1 MKLNL
6 TRRSQCLNRI
16 APRAASRIFRSM
28 AQAIPR
34 KTADQLLIER
44 LPSVRPFQALRQ
56 TGHEPHR
63 GQIPPGLRR
72 RCETRCLEG
81 IAVTQRRTWACF
93 ILGLSSAVWVELVD
107 PASAAPWSAS
117 SWLQRLEEDWLV
129 EARLRSEAELVSKP
143 VTTRDDA
150 AGGCDGVIDGQ
161 WGFHT
166 GQSPEPW
173 WQVDLGTTQQI
184 DRVVIWNRCQAA
196 ERAARLR
203 LRLSNDGQAWRT
215 AYQHDGTVFYGFTD
229 KKPLEVR
236 LTNAAARLVR
246 VQLPGTEYLHLD
258 EVQVFGP
265 ADLHKNLAL
274 HRPADQVSVSQ
285 WSVPHI
291 KPVEPDWA
299 EQTRR
304 TLAICER
311 LARECGERPLSPIGG
326 EGRGEG
332 AASLLRQ
339 LRHRLATLPTNVS
352 ARPLYLEARRLQRQ
366 LALSNPALVSL
377 LDFDALLFSKRVPP
391 SFNHMSDQ
399 YYGWWSKPG
408 GGLYLL
414 RLAAL
419 KADPLAPP
427 QEECLTSTFTAPGSF
442 LRPTLSYDGRKVLF
456 AWCRYYPHLAGHS
469 NKLDKANVP
478 EDAFYHLFEMNLDG
492 TGLRQLTR
500 GKYDD
505 FDGRYLPDGRI
516 VFLSTRRG
524 QFVQVGRA
532 SAAQTLAR
540 PDLPDCY
547 VRCGGGPERPVAVYT
562 LHTMNADGS
571 GLCAISPFEMFEWTP
586 EVARDGSILYSRWD
600 YVDRDNMPYMGL
612 WAIRPDGSN
621 ARLIYGNYTR
631 APHCTFEPRPIPGSH
646 KIVFTASAH
655 HAQTMG
661 SLVLLD
667 PSIDTEGA
675 QPITRLTPEVPF
687 PEAEGWPK
695 TSYAN
700 PWPLSERF
708 YLVAWGCEG
717 LRVPGPSGWDRWHA
731 VQRPPD
737 GMALYLFDAATG
749 TRELLVADP
758 QLTCGD
764 PIPVRPRERP
774 PVLAESV
781 SWDGPNEGRFLL
793 MDVYRG
799 LTTVKRGDIRALRVV
814 AIPAKTH
821 PTMNFPNM
829 GITADDPGKCVLGT
843 VPVEPDG
850 SAYFR
855 VPAGVIVF
863 FQALDGSGLA
873 VQTMRSAT
881 HVQPGQTVG
890 CIGCHEHRQQA
901 PPARPV
907 LAALRQPSKITPG
920 PDGSWPVDFG
930 RLVQPVLEAKCVRC
944 HSPSA
949 QDAKAAK
956 FDLTSARAYENL
968 ISFGKPS
975 LRDQVWAAYR
985 RGYSIEGEG
994 PARRS
999 ALMALLARG
1008 HHEVKLTEADWER
1021 LLTWMD
1027 TYAQRRGAFS
1037 AEQEAELVRLR
1048 QAWADLLN
1056 ERGGP
1061 HQAAQRADTGLMGGR

>member
-1 MKLNL
+1 ML
-6 TRRSQCLNRI
+6 QRI
-16 APRAASRIFRSM
+16 LPKASRRH
-28 AQAIPR
+28 A
-34 KTADQLLIER
+34 
-44 LPSVRPFQALRQ
+44 RPQFKRRAPAAGRR
-56 TGHEPHR
+56 PV
-63 GQIPPGLRR
+63 PPGRIRR
-72 RCETRCLEG
+72 AISLS
-81 IAVTQRRTWACF
+81 
-93 ILGLSSAVWVELVD
+93 LGTASLLGWLQVS
-107 PASAAPWSAS
+107 PAGAAP
-117 SWLQRLEEDWLV
+117 SWWQQRLEADWTV
-129 EARLRSEAELVSKP
+129 EARLRSDAELVSRP
-143 VTTRDDA
+143 VTTREDA
-150 AGGCDGVIDGQ
+150 AGGCDGVIHGG

-173 WQVDLGTTQQI
+173 WQVDLGTTQRLA
-184 DRVVIWNRCQAA
+184 RVVIWNRCQAA

-203 LRLSNDGQAWRT
+203 LRLSDDGTNWRT
-215 AYQHDGTVFYGFTD
+215 VYQHDGTVFYGFTD
-229 KKPLEVR
+229 NKPLQVR
-236 LTNAAARLVR
+236 LTNAAARFVR
-246 VQLPGTEYLHLD
+246 VQLPGTTYLHLE
-258 EVQVFGP
+258 EVEVFGLDEP
-265 ADLHKNLAL
+265 TRNLAL
-274 HRPADQVSVSQ
+274 HRPADQVSVSP
-285 WSVPHI
+285 WSVSHT

-299 EQTRR
+299 ARARE
-304 TLAICER
+304 TLAVCER
-311 LARECGERPLSPIGG
+311 LAREAQGVSVAPTGGEEDHWNPVFRSPVEG
-326 EGRGEG
+326 EGRRER
-332 AASLLRQ
+332 AESLIWPLRQ
-339 LRHRLATLPTNVS
+339 RLAALPTNAS
-352 ARPLYLEARRLQRQ
+352 ARPIYFEARRLQRQ
-366 LALSNPALVSL
+366 LALRNPRLVRL
-377 LDFDALLFSKRVPP
+377 LDFDKLLFSKRVPP

-414 RLAAL
+414 DLGPL
-419 KADPLAPP
+419 KTNPLAPLP
-427 QEECLTSTFTAPGSF
+427 QQCLTTAFTQPGSF

-456 AWCRYYPHLAGHS
+456 AWCRYYPHLADHP

-524 QFVQVGRA
+524 QFVQVGRD

-562 LHTMNADGS
+562 LHTINADGS

-600 YVDRDNMPYMGL
+600 YVDRDNMPYMSL
-612 WAIRPDGSN
+612 WAINPDGSN
-621 ARLIYGNYTR
+621 ARLVYGNYTQ
-631 APHCTFEPRPIPGSH
+631 APHCTFEPQPVPGSS

-667 PSIDTEGA
+667 PSVGTEGSE
-675 QPITRLTPEVPF
+675 PITRLTPEVPF

-708 YLVAWGCEG
+708 YLVAWGDEG
-717 LRVPGPSGWDRWHA
+717 ARVPGPEGWNRWHA
-731 VQRPPD
+731 VPRPAN

-758 QLTCGD
+758 EFSCGD

-774 PVLAESV
+774 PVLASTLATD
-781 SWDGPNEGRFLL
+781 SSNEGRFLL
-793 MDVYRG
+793 ADVYQG
-799 LTTVKRGDIRALRVV
+799 LKTVKRGAIKALRIV
-814 AIPAKTH
+814 AVPPKTH
-821 PTMNFPNM
+821 PTMNFPNL
-829 GITADDPGKCVLGT
+829 GITGDDPGKCVLGL

-863 FQALDGSGLA
+863 FQALDSSGLA

-881 HVQPGQTVG
+881 HVQPGQTLG
-890 CIGCHEHRQQA
+890 CIGCHEPRHQA
-901 PPARPV
+901 PPVRPL
-907 LAALRQPSKITPG
+907 LASQREPSKIIPG
-920 PDGSWPVDFG
+920 PEGSWPVDFE
-930 RLVQPVLEAKCVRC
+930 RLVQPVLDAHCVRC
-944 HSPSA
+944 HCPAA
-949 QDAKAAK
+949 QDPKAAQ
-956 FDLTSARAYENL
+956 FDLTAAKAYETL
-968 ISFGKPS
+968 INFGKPS
-975 LRDQVWAAYR
+975 LRDLVWEGYR
-985 RGYSIEGEG
+985 RGFSVENEG

-999 ALMALLARG
+999 ALLGLLGRG
-1008 HHEVKLTEADWER
+1008 HYEVKLSGEDWER

-1027 TYAQRRGAFS
+1027 TYAQRRGAFD
-1037 AEQEAELVRLR
+1037 AQQVRRLEELR
-1048 QAWADLLN
+1048 QACAPLLA
-1056 ERGGP
+1056 ERP
-1061 HQAAQRADTGLMGGR
+1061 SLQAARREPAGQQP